1 MNLSVKIKK
10 NLGDF
15 VLDVAFE
22 TGEGVLGLLGASGC
36 GKSMTLKCIA
46 GIEKPDEGRIVLND
60 SVLFDSGAGIN
71 VPPQK
76 RGVGYLFQ
84 DYALFPN
91 MTVTRNIMCGARD
104 KEKTAEYIRRFD
116 LVGKEK
122 LYPAQLSG
130 GQKQRVALARMLAAE
145 PEVILLDEPFTALDN
160 FLKARMERELMSML
174 DEFKGPVVFVSHDR
188 NESYRLTDTIAVME
202 NGRIV
207 DISEKHELF
216 RAPKTLAATLL
227 TGCKNVTRL
236 ELLED
241 GDYLAKDWGIR
252 LKAPAGDVTESAT
265 RKNGGQKKF
274 AGFRAHYLEPVD
286 FINEAETRAYTEE
299 KMQGASKQDRADS
312 DEKHNILICE
322 VLREVED
329 TFSIVIQF
337 YQKGLEART
346 EYSLLT
352 YETGK
357 EDWVKLKEQCEG
369 REIRLRIPEDA
380 VIWMES

>member
-1 MNLSVKIKK
+1 MTREGLAEQGKHMNLRVKIKK

-60 SVLFDSGAGIN
+60 RVLFDSGAGIN

-104 KEKTAEYIRRFD
+104 REKTAEYIRRFD

-236 ELLED
+236 ERLEN
-241 GDYLAKDWGIR
+241 GGYLAKDWGIR
-252 LKAPAGDVTESAT
+252 LKAPKCGTDMIAY
-265 RKNGGQKKF
+265 QY
-274 AGFRAHYLEPVD
+274 AGFRAHYLVPETGQRSLD
-286 FINEAETRAYTEE
+286 DMTGGQSEEAVENFLTC
-299 KMQGASKQDRADS
+299 D
-312 DEKHNILICE
+312 I
-322 VLREVED
+322 LREVED

-337 YQKGLEART
+337 YQKGLEERT

-352 YETGK
+352 YETEK
-357 EDWVKLKEQCEG
+357 EEWMKLKKQCEG

>member
-1 MNLSVKIKK
+1 MGLTVNIKK
-10 NLGDF
+10 KLGDF
-15 VLDVAFE
+15 QLDVSFE

-46 GIEKPDEGRIVLND
+46 GIVKPDAGRIVLHD
-60 SVLFDSGAGIN
+60 RVLFDADAGIC

-91 MTVTRNIMCGARD
+91 MTVFQNILCGARD
-104 KEKTAEYIRRFD
+104 KDKAADYIARFD
-116 LVGKEK
+116 LIGKEK

-160 FLKARMERELMSML
+160 FLKARMERELMNVL
-174 DEFKGPVVFVSHDR
+174 EGFHGPAVFVSHDR

-202 NGRIV
+202 NGAIV
-207 DISEKHELF
+207 DISEKHALF
-216 RAPKTLAATLL
+216 RAPRTLAATLL

-236 ELLED
+236 ERFAD
-241 GDYLAKDWGIR
+241 GSYQATDWGIR
-252 LKAPAGDVTESAT
+252 LQAPVDDMQENAT
-265 RKNGGQKKF
+265 GAKPVYRY
-274 AGFRAHYLEPVD
+274 AGFRAHFLMP
-286 FINEAETRAYTEE
+286 ET
-299 KMQGASKQDRADS
+299 QGVTATIGTAVEQKQLTDAGSCNR
-312 DEKHNILICE
+312 LTCE

-329 TFSIVIQF
+329 TFSVVIQF
-337 YQKGLEART
+337 YQKGLNERT

-357 EDWVKLKEQCEG
+357 EDWERMKAQCAG
-369 REIRLRIPEDA
+369 RDIVLQIPPDA
-380 VIWMES
+380 LIWMES

>member
-1 MNLSVKIKK
+1 MNLSVKIRK

-15 VLDVAFE
+15 VLDVAFD

-60 SVLFDSGAGIN
+60 RVLFDSEAGID

-91 MTVTRNIMCGARD
+91 MTVAQNILCGARD
-104 KEKTAEYIRRFD
+104 KDKTAEYIRRFD

-160 FLKARMERELMSML
+160 FLKARMEREVMNVL
-174 DEFKGPVVFVSHDR
+174 DGFGGPVVFVSHDR

-202 NGRIV
+202 NGHIA
-207 DISEKHELF
+207 DLSEKHELF

-236 ELLED
+236 KLLEG
-241 GDYLAKDWGIR
+241 GDYMAVDWGIR
-252 LKAPAGDVTESAT
+252 LHAPIAEKVLV
-265 RKNGGQKKF
+265 GQQANRSEDGTVYRY
-274 AGFRAHYLEPVD
+274 AGFRAHYLVPVEPGDKERV
-286 FINEAETRAYTEE
+286 
-299 KMQGASKQDRADS
+299 QGKENSGSSNLLTCD
-312 DEKHNILICE
+312 I
-322 VLREVED
+322 LREVED
-329 TFSIVIQF
+329 TFSVVIQF
-337 YQKGLEART
+337 YQKGLAERT

-357 EDWVKLKEQCEG
+357 EDWARWKKQCAEG
-369 REIRLRIPEDA
+369 EIMLRIPDDA
-380 VIWMES
+380 LIWMKD